1 MAAVTHV
8 ENLVSDGRVLIPN
21 KAAPL
26 AISSDLEEPAII
38 CANFASVV
46 QKLTY
51 NAGVPGHY
59 FHFGKDVAVTSGEP
73 LIAKFKEFDAVIVA
87 TKISNNG
94 ATYLYG
100 VPVEKLKEMMQ
111 ARPAANALLD
121 ENKWLQS
128 FKFPDPNLESLSVLV
143 DTETDKL
150 RDYADVLI
158 SHLGMFKVL
167 GIRNTKHLKAWAVKG
182 YEEAIKKVLLE
193 MEKAERA
200 TAAARGARA
209 RDPGE
214 SAGGGTQA
222 GARWALVHTA
232 MLDVNIF
239 YREPLRERIIEVPVD
254 LTTGK
259 PTAEMVAQ
267 VMDELRCA
275 RAHPH
280 ARFERAA
287 HARLSASDF
296 IPILFRFY
304 SHFAL
309 WRTCWQD

>member
-38 CANFASVV
+38 CANLASVK

-59 FHFGKDVAVTSGEP
+59 FYFGTDVAVTSGEP

-87 TKISNNG
+87 TKISNTG

-100 VPVEKLKEMMQ
+100 VPVEKLKEMIQ
-111 ARPAANALLD
+111 SRPAANALLD

-167 GIRNTKHLKAWAVKG
+167 GIRNTKNLKGWVDKG
-182 YEEAIKKVLLE
+182 YEVAIKKVLLE
-193 MEKAERA
+193 MEKAERV
-200 TAAARGARA
+200 TAAGRGARA
-209 RDPGE
+209 RDAGE
-214 SAGGGTQA
+214 SAAGGTQA
-222 GARWALVHTA
+222 GARWALVTKA
-232 MLDVNIF
+232 MLSVNNF
-239 YREPLRERIIEVPVD
+239 YGEPLRERIIEVPVD
-254 LTTGK
+254 LSTGK
-259 PTAEMVAQ
+259 PTAEMVAK
-267 VMDELRCA
+267 VMEELRCA
-275 RAHPH
+275 PAHPH
-280 ARFERAA
+280 ARAREPHTRA
-287 HARLSASDF
+287 
-296 IPILFRFY
+296 
-304 SHFAL
+304 
-309 WRTCWQD
+309 